1 MPAPTELAVAFST
14 NSPHVEPLYEAW
26 KEGRLDYGALVQ
38 QFGVELAGF
47 IVEAAGISS
56 EAS

>member
-1 MPAPTELAVAFST
+1 MAVST